1 MINFHFFF
9 KYIYELVFPHSKLAE
24 KPKPWRTSLILE
36 IVYGGWTLIRSQIK
50 TKFSK
55 CKHPLYAIFLNLLDS
70 YIPLVLSIYSITY
83 RSNNFAEYFLAIKF
97 AWIMFYCFKRRHY
110 DKATLIW
117 LSNILHWKNDNFDMF
132 NCFRNFLNISDEY
145 GVENAHSIIRAQ
157 TKDGDDPSTLKR
169 KAMAVFQSKK
179 SQHNFRSSFTP
190 PKKSSFSHNQLKS
203 LKLSAATHL
212 TKMFSRISSL
222 SFSPN
227 FEDNPLDNMLK
238 AFYSTDT
245 KINSFPFGYHTEW
258 KPNPNRFCD
267 LPACNLQEAD
277 EEWAMIEGCGHSYHI
292 RCLNDVTYCPIC
304 RAYIKKEIER
314 LSTSIINGINSNQ
327 IKDLPT
333 VQLNASEIVEERYD
347 TSDLDAEDIKFCEVL
362 RNDIDKLTESIESFQ
377 PQSPHDKSATVFTP
391 FHREK
396 KPPHCKKCGHA
407 KKGHKKANQGGLECC
422 LFCQGGTCS
431 IAGKTATC
439 NCDWHTNPPKE
450 FKGKGKNVHKDRK
463 SNTTKL
469 GHITEH
475 LLPPEAS
482 QVGVKGYGTG
492 SNSCTAISVLT
503 CKATLKQSFLSPS
516 VTDDVDELIGRY
528 CGIIAEGNILYE
540 FVNSS
545 DDSPNLMVEEVLENS
560 DVEVYMPHPM
570 IPILNREH
578 LVTNLKSLLETT
590 SNLGCVLIVY
600 PDKAMSLC
608 VYDDRIW
615 VFDSHRHLDRGALIA
630 STSQD
635 YIDDFCKYLDT
646 VCKRFYGYGVEGSN
660 LVYLEPYKK

>member
-1 MINFHFFF
+1 
-9 KYIYELVFPHSKLAE
+9 
-24 KPKPWRTSLILE
+24 
-36 IVYGGWTLIRSQIK
+36 
-50 TKFSK
+50 
-55 CKHPLYAIFLNLLDS
+55 
-70 YIPLVLSIYSITY
+70 
-83 RSNNFAEYFLAIKF
+83 
-97 AWIMFYCFKRRHY
+97 
-110 DKATLIW
+110 
-117 LSNILHWKNDNFDMF
+117 
-132 NCFRNFLNISDEY
+132 
-145 GVENAHSIIRAQ
+145 
-157 TKDGDDPSTLKR
+157 
-169 KAMAVFQSKK
+169 
-179 SQHNFRSSFTP
+179 
-190 PKKSSFSHNQLKS
+190 
-203 LKLSAATHL
+203 
-212 TKMFSRISSL
+212 
-222 SFSPN
+222 
-227 FEDNPLDNMLK
+227 
-238 AFYSTDT
+238 
-245 KINSFPFGYHTEW
+245 
-258 KPNPNRFCD
+258 
-267 LPACNLQEAD
+267 
-277 EEWAMIEGCGHSYHI
+277 MIEGCGHSYHI
-292 RCLNDVTYCPIC
+292 RCLNELTFCPIC
-304 RAYIKKEIER
+304 RACIKKEIER

-333 VQLNASEIVEERYD
+333 VQLNASEKVEERYD
-347 TSDLDAEDIKFCEVL
+347 TRDLDAEDIKFCEVL
-362 RNDIDKLTESIESFQ
+362 CNDIDKLTELIESFQ

-391 FHREK
+391 LHREK

-431 IAGKTATC
+431 IAGKTVTC
-439 NCDWHTNPPKE
+439 NCDWHTDPLKE

-503 CKATLKQSFLSPS
+503 CKATLKQSFLS
-516 VTDDVDELIGRY
+516 L
-528 CGIIAEGNILYE
+528 
-540 FVNSS
+540 
-545 DDSPNLMVEEVLENS
+545 NLMVEEVLENS

-578 LVTNLKSLLETT
+578 HVTNLKSLLETA

-600 PDKAMSLC
+600 PDKALSLC

-615 VFDSHRHLDRGALIA
+615 VFYSHRHLDRGALIA

-646 VCKRFYGYGVEGSN
+646 VCKRFYGYGLEGSN